1 MTNGKSQLSAVSVGR
16 AMGRR
21 RVLGG
26 LGFAMLGGLAGCASG
41 GQTSPSA
48 AQPSRRERLRERIMA
63 RRGLTLPELPQ
74 GLPTAPY
81 TDPRALPGSFE
92 VQDLTGNWTDA
103 ARGNRVV
110 PWRAYLP
117 AAGGPAPTV
126 IFSHGGGGTRDTG
139 RQFGRHL
146 ASHGIASVHVQHAGS
161 DIDAFREDAQQISR
175 AARDPQYGAIR
186 FQDIGFAAD
195 RLGESDGIPEGA
207 VDPQRMGIYGHS
219 FGAITTQ
226 IIAGQTV
233 TGFGQSLALP
243 SFRAAAALS
252 PSPPRDGYG
261 DAQTAFNDMLM
272 PIAHLTGTEDHA
284 PNGDFD
290 APARRIPFD
299 QIDTVDQYL
308 LVLDGANHFTFS
320 GAENPEL
327 RGRSFAYP
335 SLSRHH
341 DIIRAMLTAFFKLEL
356 SGEAGQRDFLTAG
369 GIGTALTPADLFATK
384 SAA

>member
-1 MTNGKSQLSAVSVGR
+1 MSRTRPQSPARMAGR
-16 AMGRR
+16 SPIGRR
-21 RVLGG
+21 QLLSGLAITALGVS
-26 LGFAMLGGLAGCASG
+26 AGCAAGAQEASQ
-41 GQTSPSA
+41 GQT
-48 AQPSRRERLRERIMA
+48 RRERFRERMMA
-63 RRGLTLPELPQ
+63 RRGITFPELPDD
-74 GLPTAPY
+74 LPTAPY
-81 TDPRALPGSFE
+81 EDPRALPGRFD
-92 VQDLTGNWTDA
+92 VNDVTGSWTDS
-103 ARGNRVV
+103 ARGGRQV

-139 RQFGRHL
+139 RQFGAHL

-161 DIDAFREDAQQISR
+161 DRDAFRENAQQISR

-186 FQDIGFAAD
+186 FEDIGFAAA
-195 RLGESDGIPEGA
+195 RLREGDGVPEGI
-207 VDPQRMGIYGHS
+207 VDPDRMGIYGHS

-226 IIAGQTV
+226 IIAGQSV

-252 PSPPRDGYG
+252 PSPPREGYG
-261 DAQTAFNDMLM
+261 DAETAFSDMLM

-299 QIDTVDQYL
+299 RIDTVDQYL

-320 GAENPEL
+320 GAPDPEL
-327 RGRSFAYP
+327 RGRSFAYAG
-335 SLSRHH
+335 LARHH
-341 DIIRAMLTAFFKLEL
+341 DLMRAMLTAFFRLEL
-356 SGEAGQRDFLTAG
+356 AGETSERAYLGPG
-369 GIGTALTPADLFATK
+369 GIGAALTAEDVFEAK
-384 SAA
+384 AGN